1 MKSFPNPTQQGV
13 GQIARYDFMSGRRL
27 LKVRAVAPTNSPVKK
42 LKAFQSLICLFA
54 SMPCGQS
61 RLIWQHTD
69 LDQYWAR
76 PDHRQIVKV
85 LPPGSRYDA
94 GLLIGTRLLN
104 LHQFTPAPAPHAKL
118 GQYPCG
124 MVIGD
129 DKVILK
135 DPKTKVHPVLIL

>member
-1 MKSFPNPTQQGV
+1 
-13 GQIARYDFMSGRRL
+13 
-27 LKVRAVAPTNSPVKK
+27 
-42 LKAFQSLICLFA
+42 
-54 SMPCGQS
+54 MPRGQS

-69 LDQYWAR
+69 LDQYWPR

-85 LPPGSRYDA
+85 LARLPPGSRYDA

-118 GQYPCG
+118 GQYLCG
-124 MVIGD
+124 MVNGD

-135 DPKTKVHPVLIL
+135 DPKTRVHPVLIL

>member
-1 MKSFPNPTQQGV
+1 
-13 GQIARYDFMSGRRL
+13 
-27 LKVRAVAPTNSPVKK
+27 
-42 LKAFQSLICLFA
+42 
-54 SMPCGQS
+54 MPRGQS

-85 LPPGSRYDA
+85 LGRLAPGSRYDA

-118 GQYPCG
+118 GQYLCG
-124 MVIGD
+124 MVMI
-129 DKVILK
+129 KVLQE
-135 DPKTKVHPVLIL
+135 DPKTRDHPVLIL